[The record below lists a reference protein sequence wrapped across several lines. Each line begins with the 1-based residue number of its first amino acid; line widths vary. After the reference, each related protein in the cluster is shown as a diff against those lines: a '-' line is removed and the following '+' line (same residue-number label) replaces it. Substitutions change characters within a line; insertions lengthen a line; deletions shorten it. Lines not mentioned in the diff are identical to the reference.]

1 MSPARAR
8 RRRRRAQV
16 GFVVTPGE
24 IQNRIAAIDAAI
36 QALNS
41 DVWASKAPRV
51 NALWRQEWNAFVRR
65 WGVERDSYATWDSRL
80 FATRVMPRL
89 DDFEA
94 SYRRWAREFEQ
105 RSGAPPTVP
114 LARRS
119 ESLFDGSETLWWAV
133 GAAVLLYAWQKG
145 GR

>member
-1 MSPARAR
+1 LLKLPRPTPIARFE
-8 RRRRRAQV
+8 V
-16 GFVVTPGE
+16 
-24 IQNRIAAIDAAI
+24 
-36 QALNS
+36 
-41 DVWASKAPRV
+41 
-51 NALWRQEWNAFVRR
+51 
-65 WGVERDSYATWDSRL
+65 VERDSYATWDSRL